1 MHRRVCVCMHTRAH
15 TSESDG
21 LVLTCELNGEAG
33 GLDLIPTEPLT
44 PCVTLSSWLA
54 LSEAPLAHL

>member
-1 MHRRVCVCMHTRAH
+1 MHTRAH
-15 TSESDG
+15 PSESDG
-21 LVLTCELNGEAG
+21 LVLTCELDGEAR